1 MGNGPQQDK
10 SKGVTPTGEGVVG
23 PARVEA
29 LQAIEAI
36 LSDPGLQI
44 SASSEIPESVDLE
57 ALCTGSAPSDGE
69 RLKGLS
75 AMCLTALTAD
85 GYRVSMQAGVRVGPV
100 SKVMKVVC
108 FSLASEAGAYDVERI
123 GLGNVVGGYP
133 ELAEWRLEEL
143 LRNPEVNNKL
153 TRLAI
158 SAMIGINLERAKEY
172 ALSLKGNY
180 FGSPNIQGLCEYA
193 LNLKEPLPRETFTPT
208 LSPQEQDDVKRLYS
222 LGRRAIFDTD
232 QATALAAIDQLAK
245 EPVEFGV
252 PLLVAATRYENEAC
266 QQAARAHIRN
276 LAPDI
281 AILLPAKFDDY
292 SPRIAHFK

>member
-1 MGNGPQQDK
+1 MPNN
-10 SKGVTPTGEGVVG
+10 ST

-36 LSDPGLQI
+36 LSDPGLHI
-44 SASSEIPESVDLE
+44 ATSLEIPKSINLQ
-57 ALCTGSAPSDGE
+57 ALSIGSAPSDGD

-85 GYRVSMQAGVRVGPV
+85 GYHVAMDAGVRVGPV

-108 FSLASEAGAYDVERI
+108 FSLATEAGAYDVEGI
-123 GLGNVVGGYP
+123 GVNNIVKYYP

-143 LRNPEVNNKL
+143 LRNPEVNPKL
-153 TRLAI
+153 TCLAI
-158 SAMIGINLERAKEY
+158 RAMLGINLERAKEY
-172 ALSLKGNY
+172 ALSLNGNY
-180 FGSPNIQGLCEYA
+180 FGNPNIQGLCEFA
-193 LNLKEPLPRETFTPT
+193 LKLDEASPPKTFTAT
-208 LSPQEQDDVKRLYS
+208 LTPQEQDDVKRLYS

-276 LAPDI
+276 LAPGI
-281 AILLPAKFDDY
+281 ADLLPDTFKEY
-292 SPRIAHFK
+292 SSRIAHFA